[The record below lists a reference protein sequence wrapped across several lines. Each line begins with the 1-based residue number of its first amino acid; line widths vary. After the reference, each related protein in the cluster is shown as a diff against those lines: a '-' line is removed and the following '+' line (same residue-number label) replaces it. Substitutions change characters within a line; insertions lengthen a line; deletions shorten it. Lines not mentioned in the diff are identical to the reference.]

1 MGAGN
6 AGAILAPEG
15 AGTMPVTTNKSNA
28 ALWVIQGLLAALF
41 LFAGGFKLALPLA
54 ALAKV
59 SPLPAAFLK
68 FIGVCEVTGA
78 VALIL
83 PGLLRIRTGLTPLA
97 AAGLVIIM
105 IGATVVTVAT
115 QGAAPAVLA
124 FDGLHPPATG
134 ARVRF
139 AGGKATVTDG
149 PFTEAKEVLGGYW
162 MIQVKSRAEAI
173 EWAKRAPM
181 QDGDII
187 EVRQVQE
194 ISDFPP
200 DVQKAAGR

>member
-1 MGAGN
+1 MSIA
-6 AGAILAPEG
+6 A
-15 AGTMPVTTNKSNA
+15 NKPNA

-78 VALIL
+78 IGLVL
-83 PGLLRIRTGLTPLA
+83 PGLLRIRTDLTPLA

-115 QGAAPAVLA
+115 QGAAPAALPFCVAILA
-124 FDGLHPPATG
+124 
-134 ARVRF
+134 
-139 AGGKATVTDG
+139 ATV
-149 PFTEAKEVLGGYW
+149 ALGRRRFLE
-162 MIQVKSRAEAI
+162 RARYETVTA
-173 EWAKRAPM
+173 R
-181 QDGDII
+181 
-187 EVRQVQE
+187 
-194 ISDFPP
+194 S
-200 DVQKAAGR
+200 